1 MKRLNH
7 FIVKENQIL
16 VFGLIESGVFDI
28 ADQVVRDLMP
38 HSSLELS
45 QIGELTSLY
54 TAN

>member
-38 HSSLELS
+38 HSIHDYLKF
-45 QIGELTSLY
+45 ELTSLY